1 MVSAKSPV
9 IAGIIMECNP
19 LHDGHRYILQEARR
33 ITGASA
39 VIAVISGDFAQ
50 RGIPTVFSKEAR
62 TRAILEAGV

>member
-39 VIAVISGDFAQ
+39 VIAVLSGDFAE
-50 RGIPTVFSKEAR
+50 V
-62 TRAILEAGV
+62 